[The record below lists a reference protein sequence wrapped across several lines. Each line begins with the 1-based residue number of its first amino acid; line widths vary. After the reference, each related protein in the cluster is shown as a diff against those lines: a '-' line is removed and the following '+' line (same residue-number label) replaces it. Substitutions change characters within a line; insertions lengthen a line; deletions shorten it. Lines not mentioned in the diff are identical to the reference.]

1 MENKTCETCADNDDG
16 LCDRLGI
23 LIEDDDTCEKHR
35 SCDGCFGASFGDC
48 QRCQESREKIKK
60 EETTVGYKMEELAKA
75 LQEIYRC
82 MPLISKEDIGLVRR
96 NPSLSF
102 LQKWRIIRQIRKSMK
117 NVQRACETCSNVV
130 YCGVGSY
137 FCMESK
143 EGTMR
148 VIDDWEPTEDYLWC
162 GGRKYEK

>member
-48 QRCQESREKIKK
+48 QRCQESREKIEK
-60 EETTVGYKMEELAKA
+60 EETTVAYKTEELAKA
-75 LQEIYRC
+75 LREFCRC
-82 MPLISKEDIGLVRR
+82 IPPITKEDIGLVIR

-102 LQKWRIIRQIRKSMK
+102 LQKLRIIRKLRNAIQKSK
-117 NVQRACETCSNVV
+117 DRQ
-130 YCGVGSY
+130 
-137 FCMESK
+137 
-143 EGTMR
+143 
-148 VIDDWEPTEDYLWC
+148 
-162 GGRKYEK
+162 